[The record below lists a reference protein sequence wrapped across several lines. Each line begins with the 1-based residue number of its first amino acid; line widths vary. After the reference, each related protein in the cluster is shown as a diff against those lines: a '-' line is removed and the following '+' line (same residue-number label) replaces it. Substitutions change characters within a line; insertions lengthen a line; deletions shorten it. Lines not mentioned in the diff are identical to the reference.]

1 MYSTILRH
9 PSTVS
14 VPNRFHE
21 IIIHHIIKEPK
32 ISLFESHPQDPGQNG
47 RTDDEGTRIDR
58 IVPGGTLYLSEEDK
72 VLTEQAMKRVLEDTQ
87 GQNITQTEIRRRQ
100 IWELLNSGL
109 KPARVAATVDCSA
122 DVIYKIIKLKKM
134 GESLAP
140 KPKTGRPRIRNKE
153 FVAKLNALREAN
165 PSMSNAAMAK
175 KFGVSSTTVERAV
188 KEEQEKASNMNIS

>member
-1 MYSTILRH
+1 M
-9 PSTVS
+9 
-14 VPNRFHE
+14 
-21 IIIHHIIKEPK
+21 
-32 ISLFESHPQDPGQNG
+32 
-47 RTDDEGTRIDR
+47 
-58 IVPGGTLYLSEEDK
+58 
-72 VLTEQAMKRVLEDTQ
+72 TEQAMKRVLEDTE

-100 IWELLNSGL
+100 IWDLLNSGL

-188 KEEQEKASNMNIS
+188 KEEQEKALKMMIS